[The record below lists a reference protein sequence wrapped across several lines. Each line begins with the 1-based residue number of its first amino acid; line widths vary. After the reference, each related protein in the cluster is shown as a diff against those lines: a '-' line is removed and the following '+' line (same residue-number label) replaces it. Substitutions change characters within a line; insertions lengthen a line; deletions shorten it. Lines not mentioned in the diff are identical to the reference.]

1 MSTSTQVAGWLHLA
15 LAPGLGPAA
24 LTRLLASFDSV
35 TEICN
40 QSASTL
46 MEGGLSAATANAIID
61 PDVRRLAMA
70 ERWLTHDAHHLIC
83 WNHVDYPPLLK
94 DAAQSPFALF
104 VVGNPVLLSLPQIA
118 IVGSRSATANGV
130 ETASLFARHL
140 SNSGFTVTSGLALGI
155 DSAAHRACVEQ
166 SKPTVAVCGTGL
178 DRVYPA
184 KNATL
189 AAAIE
194 QCGALVSEFPPGVE
208 AHKDH
213 FPRRNRIISGLSLG
227 TLVVEAGIHS
237 GALITAGYAAEQG
250 REVFAIP
257 GSIHSPQS
265 KGCHRLIKQG
275 AKLVEAAADI
285 IEELAPQAIARLR
298 ETQSGGE
305 ELRREPNKP
314 ADSAIT
320 AGYEKLLAAMGW
332 DPVSVDGLV
341 KRCGLTAGEVSSM
354 LLILELEGQIE
365 SLSGGRYQRKGTKQQ

>member
-1 MSTSTQVAGWLHLA
+1 MSTRKHAPEWLHLA
-15 LAPGLGPAA
+15 LAPGLGPAS
-24 LTRLLASFDSV
+24 LTRLLASFGSV

-46 MEGGLSAATANAIID
+46 IKGGLNAATANAIID
-61 PDVRRLAMA
+61 PDASQLATA
-70 ERWLTHDAHHLIC
+70 ERWLAQDAHHLIC
-83 WNHVDYPPLLK
+83 WNHADYPPLLK
-94 DAAQSPFALF
+94 DSAQSPFVLF
-104 VVGNPVLLSLPQIA
+104 VAGDPILLSLPQIA

-140 SNSGFTVTSGLALGI
+140 SNSGFIVTSGLALGI

-184 KNATL
+184 KNALL
-189 AAAIE
+189 AADIA

-208 AHKDH
+208 PRKDH
-213 FPRRNRIISGLSLG
+213 FPRRNRVISGLSLG

-237 GALITAGYAAEQG
+237 GALITARYAAEQG
-250 REVFAIP
+250 RDVFAIP

-285 IEELAPQAIARLR
+285 IEELAPQAIACLR
-298 ETQSGGE
+298 ETQSTGAEPENG
-305 ELRREPNKP
+305 PNKP

-332 DPVSVDGLV
+332 DPVNVDVLV
-341 KRCGLTAGEVSSM
+341 GRCGLTTGEVSSM
-354 LLILELEGQIE
+354 LLILELEAQVE
-365 SLSGGRYQRKGTKQQ
+365 SLSGGRYQRKGTSQQ

>member
-1 MSTSTQVAGWLHLA
+1 MSKSKHAAEWLHLA
-15 LAPGLGPAA
+15 LAPGLGPAS
-24 LTRLLASFDSV
+24 LTRLLAGFGSV

-40 QSASTL
+40 QSASALIT
-46 MEGGLSAATANAIID
+46 GGLSAATANAIID
-61 PDVRRLAMA
+61 PDASQLATA
-70 ERWLTHDAHHLIC
+70 ERWLAQDAHHLIC
-83 WNHVDYPPLLK
+83 WNHADYPPLLK
-94 DAAQSPFALF
+94 DSAQSPFVLF
-104 VVGNPVLLSLPQIA
+104 VAGDPVLLSLPQIA

-140 SNSGFTVTSGLALGI
+140 SNSGFIVTSGLALGI

-184 KNATL
+184 KNAAL
-189 AAAIE
+189 AADIE

-208 AHKDH
+208 PHKDH

-237 GALITAGYAAEQG
+237 GALITARYAAEQG
-250 REVFAIP
+250 RDVFAIP

-285 IEELAPQAIARLR
+285 IEELAPQAIACLR
-298 ETQSGGE
+298 ETQSARADPENG
-305 ELRREPNKP
+305 PNKP

-332 DPVSVDGLV
+332 DPVNVDALV
-341 KRCGLTAGEVSSM
+341 GRCGLTTGEVSSM
-354 LLILELEGQIE
+354 LLILELEDQVE
-365 SLSGGRYQRKGTKQQ
+365 SLSGGRYQRKGTSQQ